1 MNNPRLLQL
10 SILLGGVLVLLGCG
24 ESSRDYVEPTQVEV
38 SNEFKSYLTG
48 FIASSRKSKK
58 LTVSEIEPVLESM
71 EGYRESL
78 GEKIEP
84 AVEIVR
90 KLKTAAEANS
100 TPKQIGQ
107 ILNELDSAVQTI

>member
-58 LTVSEIEPVLESM
+58 LTVSEIEPVL
-71 EGYRESL
+71 
-78 GEKIEP
+78 
-84 AVEIVR
+84 
-90 KLKTAAEANS
+90 
-100 TPKQIGQ
+100 
-107 ILNELDSAVQTI
+107 